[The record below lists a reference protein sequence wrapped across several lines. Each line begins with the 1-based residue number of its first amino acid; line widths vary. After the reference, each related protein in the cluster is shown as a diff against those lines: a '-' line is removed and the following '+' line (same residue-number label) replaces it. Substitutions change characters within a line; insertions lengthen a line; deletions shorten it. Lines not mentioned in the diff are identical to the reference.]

1 MFDKP
6 PHPRHPNLT
15 SANTKI
21 LNITLPNFIQGEDKL
36 RRSLTNEPLKQK
48 SSKLMNQNFRSDKVG
63 SVISMKNGY

>member
-48 SSKLMNQNFRSDKVG
+48 SSKLMN
-63 SVISMKNGY
+63 